1 MVTGINRAD
10 PVQTR
15 KALEVCNA
23 LRLTGIPFWPIPITS
38 DAMAEKVN
46 ALFAEAMAE
55 MDKAVQEQTQ

>member
-1 MVTGINRAD
+1 MVIGINRAN

-15 KALEVCNA
+15 KALEVCDA

-46 ALFAEAMAE
+46 VLFAEAMAE
-55 MDKAVQEQTQ
+55 MDKAVQAGDQ